1 MDTTNTDSNT
11 QESNSEQRNNNPSV
25 DNSRPGIIITE
36 NTIDVGRI
44 KQMIDLN
51 GDSINFEVSFTIK
64 SKDGKPFEM
73 LVTDQNTLDTKADL
87 EYQHVPSGEISATMI
102 NDKNMYQNYFLLLKA
117 NEPCIC
123 DIMIEKKE
131 LPQLLPQQ
139 RKSFPPQEQQ
149 FSQNTSEIFKNNY
162 KQDMTKWVKIIS
174 ALVVLGIGGFLL
186 YQILK
191 HGQNTTV
198 ENQPLNMV
206 GNEKSLM
213 QNVNTTPIIS
223 PMVNPP
229 AMNFGN
235 YQLAS
240 KDALLEQLKHLNI

>member
-87 EYQHVPSGEISATMI
+87 EYQHVPSGGKCYAE
-102 NDKNMYQNYFLLLKA
+102 
-117 NEPCIC
+117 
-123 DIMIEKKE
+123 
-131 LPQLLPQQ
+131 Q
-139 RKSFPPQEQQ
+139 RAAA
-149 FSQNTSEIFKNNY
+149 
-162 KQDMTKWVKIIS
+162 DRAV
-174 ALVVLGIGGFLL
+174 
-186 YQILK
+186 
-191 HGQNTTV
+191 
-198 ENQPLNMV
+198 PLRRLSRQV
-206 GNEKSLM
+206 
-213 QNVNTTPIIS
+213 
-223 PMVNPP
+223 
-229 AMNFGN
+229 
-235 YQLAS
+235 
-240 KDALLEQLKHLNI
+240 